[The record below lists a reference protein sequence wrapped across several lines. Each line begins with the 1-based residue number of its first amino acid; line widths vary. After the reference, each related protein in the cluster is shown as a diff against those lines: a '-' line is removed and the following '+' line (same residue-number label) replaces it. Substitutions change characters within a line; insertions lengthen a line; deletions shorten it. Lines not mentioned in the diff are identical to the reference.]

1 MSPFRAEGML
11 MEQLTFNLVRVL
23 TEDCQTVGMLTA
35 AQQTLH
41 ITAVLCSSEIRQT
54 GAVLWRTAG

>member
-1 MSPFRAEGML
+1 ML